1 MKLSTD
7 MERRSYGI
15 RARARWTDPIS
26 RRRVIRTEIVRD
38 EAAAHVFFD
47 QLRNSSVKGM
57 DVSMTLL
64 EFVTSIGDRWARG
77 LDPTSTADTYGYGL
91 KLRVLPALGH
101 LPVSQITAGIID
113 RIIDEWEKRHGASTI
128 KNTIAPLVRV
138 LNEAVRDGL
147 LTINP
152 VKNRAKRSLN
162 RNAFREQPAEDA
174 SPRAHTIKDLATL
187 HKLADAY
194 GQVHQSYSDFVMLA
208 ALLAAR
214 SSEVS
219 GLQVGDVRFDKNL
232 VVIRRQIFPDKG
244 GLITKATKNRKERR
258 VPILDPLRPVLER
271 LTASKEPGD
280 QLLVGPKGGVLTT
293 VTVRDATNWD
303 QLVIDLGLPNLTR
316 HSLRHTGATWLANA
330 GVPLHVLQEILG
342 HASIETTRGYLT
354 RTTGTSPPL
363 LSRPTPSSTSR
374 PAGSLSRRRGAVRSA
389 GYDHA
394 GRPGAASTRLLL
406 PFWSPYPQGAA
417 DPRSDRGRAGRFEQ
431 LGNQRGTT
439 PEHDE
444 APVRS
449 TVSPGLFRRDDRI

>member
-1 MKLSTD
+1 MPRRAEPQPTAEPKPVPPIGVKLSTD

-15 RARARWTDPIS
+15 RARARWTDPTTK
-26 RRRVIRTEIVRD
+26 RRVIRSEIVRD
-38 EAAAHVFFD
+38 EAAAHAFFD
-47 QLRNSSVKGM
+47 QLRNSSTKGM

-101 LPVSQITAGIID
+101 LPVSQITAGMID
-113 RIIDEWEKRHGASTI
+113 RTIDEWEKRHGASTI

-138 LNEAVRDGL
+138 LDEAVRDGL

-152 VKNRAKRSLN
+152 AKNRAKRSLN

-174 SPRAHTIKDLATL
+174 SPRAHAIKDLATL
-187 HKLADAY
+187 TKLADAC
-194 GQVHQSYSDFVMLA
+194 GKVHQSYSDFVMLA

-219 GLQVGDVRFDKNL
+219 GLQVRDVQFDKNI
-232 VVIRRQIFPDKG
+232 VVIRRQIFPGKG

-271 LTASKEPGD
+271 LTEGKQPED

-293 VTVRDATNWD
+293 ATVRDATNWD

-316 HSLRHTGATWLANA
+316 HGLRHTGATWLADA

-342 HASIETTRGYLT
+342 HASIETTRGYLHPDD
-354 RTTGTSPPL
+354 RHLASAAEQANAFL
-363 LSRPTPSSTSR
+363 RRSS
-374 PAGSLSRRRGAVRSA
+374 RGAAKSK
-389 GYDHA
+389 
-394 GRPGAASTRLLL
+394 GAQRR
-406 PFWSPYPQGAA
+406 QE
-417 DPRSDRGRAGRFEQ
+417 RG
-431 LGNQRGTT
+431 L
-439 PEHDE
+439 
-444 APVRS
+444 
-449 TVSPGLFRRDDRI
+449 